1 MTRTKRDVKAEIFRI
16 QIYMQSC
23 YIYCSILQQLE
34 SSYLDVS
41 KGNTASLAWMT
52 LCVGEMTVEG
62 YFPHIWYSV
71 TQS

>member
-1 MTRTKRDVKAEIFRI
+1 
-16 QIYMQSC
+16 MQSC
-23 YIYCSILQQLE
+23 YMYCSISQQLE
-34 SSYLDVS
+34 SSYLDVC